1 MNPVVIDKNV
11 PQYPDTEI
19 IDQILAGNSMLFEIL
34 IRRYNPVLYKTG
46 RGYGFSHEDTEDLM
60 QEAFI
65 NSFLGMAGFEKRSLF
80 KTWLVRIML
89 NLCYHKSQKADY
101 KKKSDTQIIEDKI
114 TGAMFLT
121 SNSNNPGNSLINKE
135 LNAVVESILST
146 IPEDYRLTFTLR
158 ELNGLSTSE
167 TAEVLNI
174 KTSNVKVRL
183 NRAKA
188 MLRKEIEKIY
198 SPDEI
203 YEFNLVYCD
212 KIVIEVMKKIKQSN
226 KV

>member
-101 KKKSDTQIIEDKI
+101 KKKSDTQIIEDKT

-174 KTSNVKVRL
+174 TTSNVKVRL

-198 SPDEI
+198 TPDEI